1 MSNAL
6 SIAAIAGV
14 AIAVWVLYLYKKKK
28 LKEDYTILW
37 LLVAII
43 IVLLS
48 TWTDLLL
55 AVNWFVGAEKVSD
68 VVLAAFIAFLIII
81 SIYFSVRLSHLAEQN
96 KKLAQE
102 IAISRALKENSDFS
116 EDFKK
121 KTIEG

>member
-37 LLVAII
+37 LFVSII
-43 IVLLS
+43 VVLLS

-55 AVNWFVGAEKVSD
+55 SINWFVGAEKVSD

-102 IAISRALKENSDFS
+102 IAIIRAPKENSDSS

-121 KTIEG
+121 KTSEG

>member
-14 AIAVWVLYLYKKKK
+14 AIAVWVLYLYRKKK

-102 IAISRALKENSDFS
+102 IAISRALKENPDFS

>member
-14 AIAVWVLYLYKKKK
+14 AIAVWVLYLYRKKK